1 MPQLTLDIPNDKIE
15 MVGRAYGII
24 QQEDETATAAW
35 TRLKENLIIALK
47 RPVIQM
53 RRRELEAANVAA
65 ETETI
70 ITEA

>member
-1 MPQLTLDIPNDKIE
+1 MPQFTIDIPNDKVE
-15 MVGRAYGII
+15 LVGRAYGVV
-24 QQEDETATAAW
+24 QFDGETAAAAW

>member
-1 MPQLTLDIPNDKIE
+1 MPQFTIDIPNDKVE
-15 MVGRAYGII
+15 LVGRAYGVV
-24 QQEDETATAAW
+24 QFDEETTAAAW